1 MCQWAPVAQCS
12 ISGKKKG
19 NNFTTVNANR
29 RVHAVNCFQIDK
41 FTPIRI
47 IFSPYPWAMGA
58 LRASPL
64 RHNSMYNMPLL
75 YTSMDLNSA
84 PDVGLPSYH
93 GNLASKSDHIQDWVS
108 TGFYLAVSGNRV
120 NASPARF
127 HNFYLR
133 SWANIDA
140 KLRELEDL
148 YRKHQDA
155 LARLRA
161 NISFNATTPF
171 VPIST
176 TSPYSTTDISPHS
189 FIQGEMGN
197 VHMQTSSTSSSIAP
211 HAQLATHSP
220 PEYPVCMD
228 ETSQTILHRETLGHV
243 KKPYTCHCGKGYSRK
258 DSLLRHAAIHTS
270 ERTRTSE
277 VALSGS

>member
-1 MCQWAPVAQCS
+1 M
-12 ISGKKKG
+12 
-19 NNFTTVNANR
+19 AN
-29 RVHAVNCFQIDK
+29 
-41 FTPIRI
+41 
-47 IFSPYPWAMGA
+47 
-58 LRASPL
+58 
-64 RHNSMYNMPLL
+64 
-75 YTSMDLNSA
+75 
-84 PDVGLPSYH
+84 VG
-93 GNLASKSDHIQDWVS
+93 
-108 TGFYLAVSGNRV
+108 
-120 NASPARF
+120 
-127 HNFYLR
+127 
-133 SWANIDA
+133 A

-161 NISFNATTPF
+161 NISFNATTTPF

-176 TSPYSTTDISPHS
+176 TSPYSITDISPHS

-197 VHMQTSSTSSSIAP
+197 IHMQTSSTSAP

-220 PEYPVCMD
+220 PEYPVRMD
-228 ETSQTILHRETLGHV
+228 ETSQTILHRETLGHA

-277 VALSGS
+277 VAFSGS